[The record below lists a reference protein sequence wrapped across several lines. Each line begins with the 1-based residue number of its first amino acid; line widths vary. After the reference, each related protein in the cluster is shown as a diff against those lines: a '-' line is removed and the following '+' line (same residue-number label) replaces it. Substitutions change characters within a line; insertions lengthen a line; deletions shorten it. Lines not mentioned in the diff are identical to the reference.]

1 MKKSHVDVI
10 FDRRK
15 KVAKC
20 GTGLAEY
27 RLYLARGVR
36 KYIPI
41 AEITPKEW
49 EHFAESYVIQEQLK
63 EYDRML
69 TAIEYLG
76 KPLTLES
83 LNEALGLEDKK
94 SKAAIEAEKKAEA
107 VKEKGSFILF
117 FYDELA
123 AERIERRTRQA
134 REVVYNSLLSFGRIK
149 RFEDLTP
156 ANILEYH
163 KWLQKDGSRKETT
176 LKHYHKRL
184 HRYVLKAFEY
194 GYIERDPYKSV
205 TIPAGQY
212 EERRPLNE
220 SEINLL
226 QSLHLPPKEEKARD
240 LFIFSCFTGL
250 AYCDAQAFDFNTM
263 TEKNGDLFY
272 ILGCRIKSGSTFY
285 TPILKPAMEVLKKY
299 NYRLPRM
306 SNQKLNDYLGLVESR
321 ACLNKKMTSHVAR
334 HTFATWVLAHDIPIE
349 NLARMLGQKDVR
361 TTQIYAKIL
370 PTTIHRHAELLNLS
384 LQ

>member
-1 MKKSHVDVI
+1 MKQSHVDVI
-10 FDRRK
+10 YDRRK
-15 KVAKC
+15 RVAKY
-20 GTGLAEY
+20 GKGLAEY

-41 AEITPKEW
+41 ADITPQEW
-49 EHFAESYVIQEQLK
+49 EHFTESYVIQEQLTK
-63 EYDRML
+63 YDHML
-69 TAIEYLG
+69 SALEYLG
-76 KPLTLES
+76 KPLTLDT
-83 LNEALGLEDKK
+83 LNEALGIEEKK
-94 SKAAIEAEKKAEA
+94 TKAKVEAEKKVAEA
-107 VKEKGSFILF
+107 NEKGSFILF

-149 RFEDLTP
+149 MFEDLTP

-163 KWLQKDGSRKETT
+163 KWLQKDGTRKATT

-194 GYIERDPYKSV
+194 GYIDRDPYKSV
-205 TIPAGQY
+205 TIPSGQY
-212 EERRPLNE
+212 EERRPLCE
-220 SEINLL
+220 DEINLL
-226 QSLHLPPKEEKARD
+226 KSLHLPNKEEKARD

-250 AYCDAQAFDFNTM
+250 AYCDAQAFDFHTM
-263 TEKNGDLFY
+263 SEKKGDLFY
-272 ILGCRIKSGSTFY
+272 ILGNRIKSGSTFY
-285 TPILKPAMEVLKKY
+285 TPILAPAMEILKKY

-306 SNQKLNDYLGLVESR
+306 SNQKLNDYLHLVESR
-321 ACLNKKMTSHVAR
+321 ACLNKPLTSHVAR
-334 HTFATWVLAHDIPIE
+334 HTFATWVLSNDIPIE

-370 PTTIHRHAELLNLS
+370 PTTIQRHAETLNSRLI
-384 LQ
+384 

>member
-36 KYIPI
+36 KCIPI

-107 VKEKGSFILF
+107 DKAKGSFILF

-149 RFEDLTP
+149 TFEDLTF
-156 ANILEYH
+156 
-163 KWLQKDGSRKETT
+163 
-176 LKHYHKRL
+176 LKH
-184 HRYVLKAFEY
+184 
-194 GYIERDPYKSV
+194 
-205 TIPAGQY
+205 
-212 EERRPLNE
+212 
-220 SEINLL
+220 
-226 QSLHLPPKEEKARD
+226 
-240 LFIFSCFTGL
+240 
-250 AYCDAQAFDFNTM
+250 
-263 TEKNGDLFY
+263 
-272 ILGCRIKSGSTFY
+272 
-285 TPILKPAMEVLKKY
+285 
-299 NYRLPRM
+299 
-306 SNQKLNDYLGLVESR
+306 
-321 ACLNKKMTSHVAR
+321 
-334 HTFATWVLAHDIPIE
+334 
-349 NLARMLGQKDVR
+349 
-361 TTQIYAKIL
+361 
-370 PTTIHRHAELLNLS
+370 IHH
-384 LQ
+384 Q